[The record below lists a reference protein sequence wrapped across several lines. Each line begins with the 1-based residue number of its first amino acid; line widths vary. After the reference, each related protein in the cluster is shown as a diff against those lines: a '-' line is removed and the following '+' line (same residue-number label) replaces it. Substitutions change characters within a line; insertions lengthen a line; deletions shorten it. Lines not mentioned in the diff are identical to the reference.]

1 MLLSN
6 LKCSL
11 KLPEI
16 EQRSSDWST
25 LIVSY
30 KNLLHSDHFFNGIA
44 FIYNQGK
51 RTLSLIRKFWDTCIF
66 DDRI

>member
-11 KLPEI
+11 NLPEI

-30 KNLLHSDHFFNGIA
+30 KKST
-44 FIYNQGK
+44 
-51 RTLSLIRKFWDTCIF
+51 TL
-66 DDRI
+66 

>member
-30 KNLLHSDHFFNGIA
+30 KKST
-44 FIYNQGK
+44 
-51 RTLSLIRKFWDTCIF
+51 TL
-66 DDRI
+66 